1 MLIELVDIFVSSL
14 TTKVEVYMKIIL
26 QTIWKALKQ
35 KDVEGNKIE
44 INLLGWKAVSI
55 LSSSSSPTTISLL
68 LVTLLDIM
76 AAEKWSDV
84 ELLQEVFVDI
94 TDTSYSKNMYG
105 APIERTLLCYA
116 NSLINKTTYPFRSTN
131 SLSESNK
138 RSQIW
143 LDSEQIMADLSQKI
157 SGILSSL
164 QLFMTNRD
172 LEVKKVKRN
181 VQIDWD
187 METSTST
194 STSAVNKRINLRN
207 LKPKSPNCRSFY
219 STFQEDFNL
228 LMSIQLFLC
237 LSLPA
242 DFTFSEKELHLNFDG
257 NENCANAYTEMLNAS
272 ESLKT
277 SDVAGGGAGGD
288 VTVPTSLRESSF
300 LQCIELKLPNDKMKN
315 ENENESGHGHGHE
328 NSKHLPRFVFQQ
340 LWRCIGIFVKQN
352 IPVGHVRTC
361 MIPSILSNMA
371 TMELTISK
379 FCAAKNKEKN
389 KILLER
395 PKRNICNYFHRVK
408 KDTLTLP
415 FIQVPT
421 INHIEVERGS
431 VADTFSRSAPSRNSI
446 QDTEEKLL
454 YSSIV
459 FHHRLFTLY
468 TINILLSSSQGMF
481 PSIIL
486 SLFIY
491 LSFFVSVCV
500 CLHFYD
506 V

>member
-14 TTKVEVYMKIIL
+14 TTKIEVHMKIIL
-26 QTIWKALKQ
+26 QTIWKALKK
-35 KDVEGNKIE
+35 KDIEGNKTE
-44 INLLGWKAVSI
+44 INLLGWKVVSI

-143 LDSEQIMADLSQKI
+143 LDSEQIMADLSGKI

-172 LEVKKVKRN
+172 VEVKKVKRN
-181 VQIDWD
+181 VNIDWD
-187 METSTST
+187 TEASTST
-194 STSAVNKRINLRN
+194 STSIVNKRINLRN

-257 NENCANAYTEMLNAS
+257 NENCTNAYTEMLNAS

-277 SDVAGGGAGGD
+277 SEVAGGGGGAGCD

-300 LQCIELKLPNDKMKN
+300 LQCIELKLPNDNKMKN
-315 ENENESGHGHGHE
+315 ENENENGTD
-328 NSKHLPRFVFQQ
+328 N
-340 LWRCIGIFVKQN
+340 
-352 IPVGHVRTC
+352 
-361 MIPSILSNMA
+361 
-371 TMELTISK
+371 
-379 FCAAKNKEKN
+379 
-389 KILLER
+389 
-395 PKRNICNYFHRVK
+395 
-408 KDTLTLP
+408 
-415 FIQVPT
+415 
-421 INHIEVERGS
+421 
-431 VADTFSRSAPSRNSI
+431 
-446 QDTEEKLL
+446 
-454 YSSIV
+454 
-459 FHHRLFTLY
+459 
-468 TINILLSSSQGMF
+468 
-481 PSIIL
+481 
-486 SLFIY
+486 
-491 LSFFVSVCV
+491 
-500 CLHFYD
+500 
-506 V
+506 

>member
-14 TTKVEVYMKIIL
+14 TTKVEVHMKIIL
-26 QTIWKALKQ
+26 HTIWKALKQ
-35 KDVEGNKIE
+35 KDIEGMKTE

-68 LVTLLDIM
+68 LVSLLDIM
-76 AAEKWSDV
+76 AVEKWEDV
-84 ELLQEVFVDI
+84 TLLQEIFVDI

-116 NSLINKTTYPFRSTN
+116 NSLINKTTYPFRSPN

-138 RSQIW
+138 RSQLW
-143 LDSEQIMADLSQKI
+143 LDSEQIMADLAGKI

-164 QLFMTNRD
+164 QLFMSSRD
-172 LEVKKVKRN
+172 LEVRKVKRS
-181 VQIDWD
+181 VKTDWESD
-187 METSTST
+187 YRSDTSS
-194 STSAVNKRINLRN
+194 SLNKRINLRN
-207 LKPKSPNCRSFY
+207 LKPKSPSFRPFY

-242 DFTFSEKELHLNFDG
+242 DFTFSEKELNLNFHGD
-257 NENCANAYTEMLNAS
+257 ENCKNAYTEMLNAS
-272 ESLKT
+272 ESLKA
-277 SDVAGGGAGGD
+277 SDVAGSD
-288 VTVPTSLRESSF
+288 VTVPISFRENSSF
-300 LQCIELKLPNDKMKN
+300 LHRIELKLPSEKTKNESININ
-315 ENENESGHGHGHE
+315 ENENIHE
-328 NSKHLPRFVFQQ
+328 NSKKLPRFVFQQ

-361 MIPSILSNMA
+361 MIPTILSNMA
-371 TMELTISK
+371 NMELTINK

-389 KILLER
+389 NILMEK
-395 PKRNICNYFHRVK
+395 PKRRICRYFNCVK
-408 KDTLTLP
+408 KDSMTSP
-415 FIQVPT
+415 FIQAPG

-446 QDTEEKLL
+446 QDNEEKLL
-454 YSSIV
+454 FSSIV

-468 TINILLSSSQGMF
+468 TINILLSSSQGM
-481 PSIIL
+481 L
-486 SLFIY
+486 LFKCLY
-491 LSFFVSVCV
+491 VCMYTCMFF
-500 CLHFYD
+500 
-506 V
+506 

>member
-14 TTKVEVYMKIIL
+14 TTKVEVHMKIIL
-26 QTIWKALKQ
+26 QTIWEALKQ
-35 KDVEGNKIE
+35 KDVEGNKTE

-76 AAEKWSDV
+76 AAEKWADV
-84 ELLQEVFVDI
+84 ELLQEIFVDI

-138 RSQIW
+138 RSQLW
-143 LDSEQIMADLSQKI
+143 LDSEQIMADLSGKI

-172 LEVKKVKRN
+172 LEVKEITKIKRN
-181 VQIDWD
+181 INIDWD
-187 METSTST
+187 AETST
-194 STSAVNKRINLRN
+194 VNKKINLRN

-257 NENCANAYTEMLNAS
+257 NENCTNAYTEMLNAS

-277 SDVAGGGAGGD
+277 SDVAAGGGD

-300 LQCIELKLPNDKMKN
+300 LQCTSIELKLPNDKMKN
-315 ENENESGHGHGHE
+315 ENESESAHGHGHENE

-361 MIPSILSNMA
+361 MIPTILSNMA

-415 FIQVPT
+415 FIQVPG

-446 QDTEEKLL
+446 QDNEEKLL

-481 PSIIL
+481 TSL
-486 SLFIY
+486 SL
-491 LSFFVSVCV
+491 SFSLFFCVCV
-500 CLHFYD
+500 CVCVCVFAFM
-506 V
+506 